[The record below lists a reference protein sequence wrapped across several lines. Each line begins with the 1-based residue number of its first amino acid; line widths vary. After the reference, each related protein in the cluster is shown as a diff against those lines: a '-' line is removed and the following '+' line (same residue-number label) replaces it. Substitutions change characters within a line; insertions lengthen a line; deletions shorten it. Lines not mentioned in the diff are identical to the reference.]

1 MKSSERTQALKFTLK
16 LADDASKVLMDY
28 SRRLYRKPLKLIHK
42 GAAGLAS
49 EADLKSEELVLR
61 RIRKKYPDHLI
72 VAEEDSFARKLKITG
87 PEHDKQ
93 LTWLIDPLDGT
104 NNFLNGLPFFC
115 VSLALVEGSEVQVGV
130 VHNPILGETFY
141 ATKGGGAFLRR
152 RFGTKYLTKKLQT
165 SQVSQ
170 PLKDALIST
179 NLGSSR
185 HNASLIRQFPE
196 VRAFRRL
203 GSAALELSY
212 VAAGILDVYWEYKLQ
227 PWDIAAGGL
236 ICQEAG
242 VPISDLQ
249 GRDFQP
255 FSPSVLAA
263 RSPLYDD
270 LKRVLNEPVKSEV

>member
-1 MKSSERTQALKFTLK
+1 MKSSEKKRALAFTMK
-16 LADDASKVLMDY
+16 LALDASKILV
-28 SRRLYRKPLKLIHK
+28 SQSKKLYRRPLKLIHK

-49 EADLKSEELVLR
+49 EADLKSEELVIR
-61 RIRKKYPDHLI
+61 RIKAAYPSHHI
-72 VAEEDSFARKLKITG
+72 VAEEDSFARKLKVEG
-87 PEHDKQ
+87 PADEDQ
-93 LTWLIDPLDGT
+93 YTWLIDPLDGT

-115 VSLALVEGSEVQVGV
+115 VSLALVQGREVQVGV
-130 VHNPILGETFY
+130 VHNPLLGETFY
-141 ATKGGGAFLRR
+141 ASKGGGAFLKR
-152 RFGTKYLTKKLQT
+152 RFGTQYQTKRLLPSK
-165 SQVSQ
+165 VAQ

-185 HNASLIRQFPE
+185 HNADLIRKFPE

-212 VAAGILDVYWEYKLQ
+212 VAAGILDVYWEYSLQ

-242 VPISDLQ
+242 VPISDLKGQ
-249 GRDFQP
+249 GFHP
-255 FSPSVLAA
+255 FLPSVLAA

-270 LKRVLNEPVKSEV
+270 LRQVLAKPGNSAV